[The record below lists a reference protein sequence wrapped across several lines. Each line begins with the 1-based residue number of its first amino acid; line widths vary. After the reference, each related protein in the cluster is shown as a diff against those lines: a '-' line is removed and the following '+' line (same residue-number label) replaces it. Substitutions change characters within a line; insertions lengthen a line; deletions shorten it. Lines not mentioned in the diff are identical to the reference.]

1 MKQVI
6 LCRMDLKMKPG
17 KLAAQAAHASLHAA
31 LKADKKI
38 LDAWLKEG
46 AMKVVL
52 KVADEKELMAFKKK
66 AAKLPSAL
74 ILDAGKTA
82 FKEPTH
88 TCLAIGPEEASK
100 IDKITGK
107 LKLV

>member
-17 KLAAQAAHASLHAA
+17 KLAAQCSHASLHAA
-31 LKADKKI
+31 MKADKKI
-38 LDAWLKEG
+38 LDKWLKEG
-46 AMKVVL
+46 AMKIVL
-52 KVADEKELMAFKKK
+52 RVKDEKELLSFKKK
-66 AAKLPSAL
+66 AAKLPNAL
-74 ILDAGKTA
+74 ILDAGKTF

-88 TCLAIGPEEASK
+88 TCLAIGPEEDKK
-100 IDKITGK
+100 IDAITGK

>member
-17 KLAAQAAHASLHAA
+17 KLSAQVAHASLHAA
-31 LKADKKI
+31 MQADKKV

-46 AMKVVL
+46 AMKIVL
-52 KVADEKELMAFKKK
+52 KVADEKELLAFKKK
-66 AAKLPSAL
+66 AAKLPNAL
-74 ILDAGKTA
+74 ILDAGKTV

-88 TCLAIGPEEASK
+88 TCLAIGPDEDKK
-100 IDKITGK
+100 INIITGK